1 MENMT
6 KLTGLHLSRD
16 SQLSSDNI
24 ILQLSNYTI
33 KINFLISQKLSI
45 TLDFFMI
52 QVYRIL

>member
-6 KLTGLHLSRD
+6 KLTGLHLSCD